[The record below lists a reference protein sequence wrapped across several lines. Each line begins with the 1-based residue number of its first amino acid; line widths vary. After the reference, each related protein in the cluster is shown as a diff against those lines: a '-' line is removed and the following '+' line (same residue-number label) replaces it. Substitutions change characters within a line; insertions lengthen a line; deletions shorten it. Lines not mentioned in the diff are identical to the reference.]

1 MSSTFSNLKF
11 ELIGN
16 GEQSGQWGTT
26 TNANIGTAIEQA
38 IVGMATLDSGD
49 FTANVCTL
57 TLSNTTAA
65 QDARALCLN
74 IAAGAVSAAGT
85 INVPAIEKPYLIING
100 SSFAVTVKVSGQT
113 GVAVPAGTRT
123 VVYNNG
129 TDVGTQLNWLGS
141 LTLGTALP
149 IASGGTGQTTAA
161 AAITALTG
169 TQTSG
174 QYLRSNGTNA
184 VMSAIQA
191 ADVPTLNQNTTG
203 TAANV
208 SGTVAIA
215 NGGTG
220 ATTASGAR
228 SALSAQ
234 ETLVS
239 GTNIKTV
246 NGTSLLGS
254 GNIAVVAAPAG
265 SNTQVQFNNAGSF
278 GASSNLT
285 FDGATLSVSGLSV
298 GPGAGSGLENT
309 ALGNS
314 VLANATSSAVYN
326 TGVGHQ
332 ALNALTSGDAN
343 TAIGWRALLQTS
355 TGLYNTAVGVSALQN
370 QQTVNFN
377 TAVGHQALRTN
388 TGTENVALGSFAG
401 DGKTS
406 GDSNVFV
413 GSGAGFFSGG
423 GSTPSQCTF
432 IGAVTGSGS
441 ALSGTNNTC
450 LGYNA
455 QPSSSSVSNTIT
467 LGNSSIATLRC
478 QVTTITSLSDRR
490 DKTDLSS
497 IGDALNLIRN
507 IVPVRFVWNMRDG
520 GKVGEADTG
529 FIAQQ
534 LLEAQQ
540 VSDMHIPGLV
550 DETNPDKLE
559 AGYGKLIPVLV
570 KALQQLDAEFQAYKR
585 AHP

>member
-1 MSSTFSNLKF
+1 MSSTFSSLKF

-16 GEQSGQWGTT
+16 GEQSGTWGTT
-26 TNANIGTAIEQA
+26 TNVNIGTAIEQA

-57 TLSNTTAA
+57 TLSNTNAA
-65 QDARALCLN
+65 QDARALCLD

-203 TAANV
+203 TAGNV

-220 ATTASGAR
+220 ATTAANAR
-228 SALSAQ
+228 TALSAQ

-265 SNTQVQFNNAGSF
+265 SSTQVQFNTAGAL
-278 GASSNLT
+278 GASADLT
-285 FDGATLSVSGLSV
+285 FNGATLQVNGI
-298 GPGAGSGLENT
+298 GIGRGAGNDLQSTVVGNG
-309 ALGNS
+309 ALPS
-314 VLANATSSAVYN
+314 I
-326 TGVGHQ
+326 
-332 ALNALTSGDAN
+332 TSGTLN
-343 TAIGWRALLQTS
+343 TAIGFATLNACT
-355 TGLYNTAVGVSALQN
+355 TGTGNTAVGATALDSLSTAN
-370 QQTVNFN
+370 WNVGVGAYALSSIAGGDGNVAVGADCMGLAVGSGN
-377 TAVGHQALRTN
+377 TAMGNQALRSVS
-388 TGTENVALGSFAG
+388 GADNVAIGVEAG
-401 DGKTS
+401 FSLSTGQ
-406 GDSNVFV
+406 SNVFI
-413 GSGAGFFSGG
+413 GSLSGY
-423 GSTPSQCTF
+423 SHT
-432 IGAVTGSGS
+432 TGSNNIAIGLNAGPS
-441 ALSGTNNTC
+441 TN
-450 LGYNA
+450 
-455 QPSSSSVSNTIT
+455 SVSNTIT
-467 LGNSSIATLRC
+467 LGNSSITTLRC
-478 QVTTITSLSDRR
+478 QVTTITSLSDAR
-490 DKTDLSS
+490 DKTDLKLM
-497 IGDALNLIRN
+497 GDALNL
-507 IVPVRFVWNMRDG
+507 VRRIQPMHFTWNMRDG
-520 GKVGEADTG
+520 GKVGEEDTG

-534 LLEAQQ
+534 LLSAQEQ
-540 VSDMHIPGLV
+540 TGLKIPGLV

-570 KALQQLDAEFQAYKR
+570 KALQQLDAEFQAYKL